1 MSNRGNGNKGG
12 KQNPQM
18 KSMGHVQ
25 QTKPTRSSSGDSK
38 DIVRW
43 SAILIAI
50 CGICSLGYFM
60 FLRPPEIT
68 TKAVVSQVTSTSPA
82 PKVGVFE
89 INLPRQVVLGRN
101 EGHITFA
108 SNPRDNARIIL
119 KTSNPQLV
127 KIDPEIRISDANKT
141 QKFTFKVGPSSSQS
155 DQTFDIAATLKSGDT
170 EPITETSKPI
180 MIPPRPAAESTLAS
194 KNDQIRKPN
203 LPGGNE
209 AKETVI
215 FDWKVLITIASFI
228 LSLVAVLV
236 ALYVALDKSR
246 KSSLVAI
253 SALSNDLRAITTD
266 LDEMRTLF
274 GRQANSAYS
283 PPDPDINAVTL
294 TQLEYKMQQ
303 VRAEIE
309 DLAKFRYSQFEHRF
323 EKLDR
328 AIVEILK
335 SSKDSVIAVPTEL
348 ALPALEP
355 ISKLTLDEQ
364 QLLMTLQNELVQP
377 TIFYGRIK
385 LCTNRW
391 HSFSPELRN
400 EFLQT
405 IRNYDVDII
414 EPVRGQDID
423 RATMEFDSLPD
434 NFKML
439 VDEVVMLGFRVHS
452 TGDVF
457 PAKVTVE

>member
-1 MSNRGNGNKGG
+1 MSNRGNGSKGG

-25 QTKPTRSSSGDSK
+25 QAKPTRSSGGSRDF
-38 DIVRW
+38 VRW
-43 SAILIAI
+43 IAILIAI
-50 CGICSLGYFM
+50 CGLCSLGYFM
-60 FLRPPEIT
+60 FPRPPEVKT
-68 TKAVVSQVTSTSPA
+68 EAVVSPVASINAA
-82 PKVGVFE
+82 PKDGVFDITLQRE
-89 INLPRQVVLGRN
+89 VVLGSN
-101 EGHITFA
+101 EGHITFT
-108 SNPRDNARIIL
+108 SNPRLNARIIL
-119 KTSNPQLV
+119 KTSTPQLV
-127 KIDPEIRISDANKT
+127 KIDPEIRISDTNKT
-141 QKFTFKVGPSSSQS
+141 QKFTFTVGPSSSQS
-155 DQTFDIAATLKSGDT
+155 DQMFDITATLKIGDAK
-170 EPITETSKPI
+170 PITETSQLFNF
-180 MIPPRPAAESTLAS
+180 PARLPAGATPAS
-194 KNDQIRKPN
+194 KNDQIGKPN

-209 AKETVI
+209 AEKTVI

-228 LSLVAVLV
+228 LSLAAVVV

-246 KSSLVAI
+246 KSSFVG
-253 SALSNDLRAITTD
+253 LSDLSHKLSIITAD
-266 LDEMRTLF
+266 LDRVRSLVD
-274 GRQANSAYS
+274 RQATSAYS
-283 PPDPDINAVTL
+283 PSDPDIRAVTL

-303 VRAEIE
+303 IRAEIE
-309 DLAKFRYSQFEHRF
+309 DLAKFRNSQFEHRI
-323 EKLDR
+323 EKLDQ

-348 ALPALEP
+348 ALPAVEP

-364 QLLMTLQNELVQP
+364 QKLMTLQNELVQP

-405 IRNYDVDII
+405 IRNHDVDII

-423 RATMEFDSLPD
+423 RATMDFDSLPD